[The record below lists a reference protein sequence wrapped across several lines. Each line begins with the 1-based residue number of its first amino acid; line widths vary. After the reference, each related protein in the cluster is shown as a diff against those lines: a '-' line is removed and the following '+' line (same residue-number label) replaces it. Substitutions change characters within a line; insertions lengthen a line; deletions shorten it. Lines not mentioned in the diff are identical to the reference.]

1 MKILLVFTFNTSL
14 KIWHEQGI
22 LTRELKVYKD
32 LVDELNYEVS
42 LLTYGN
48 NDDINILEEYNLDNY
63 FETIPIFSILKKS
76 KSKIVNIFKSIY
88 FAYYLLKNNYIYDV
102 VKTNQLYG
110 SWLAILFKILAKN
123 KLIIRTGYNPLVFA
137 KHEGKSKVKILLYS
151 VLTKIALIYADTYIT
166 TNKDDMELITKKESL
181 REKMVYQ
188 PNFVEVKN
196 KNLNSIEKRIN
207 DTIFSVGRLEEQKNH
222 IDLIKKLKDSRFK
235 LKIIGEGILKEKL
248 IKCAEKNNVD
258 LEISKNLKHELL
270 LRTYSNYLFYIQI
283 SKYEG
288 NPKTILEAMSA
299 GCVVMVTDV
308 YGVRN
313 IVNHKK
319 NGIILKNGENL
330 SMVID
335 NLLNDKELL
344 NMLSKNARFTVENNF
359 SYQKYLETEKNNY
372 RNLNIIN

>member
-1 MKILLVFTFNTSL
+1 M
-14 KIWHEQGI
+14 
-22 LTRELKVYKD
+22 
-32 LVDELNYEVS
+32 
-42 LLTYGN
+42 
-48 NDDINILEEYNLDNY
+48 
-63 FETIPIFSILKKS
+63 
-76 KSKIVNIFKSIY
+76 
-88 FAYYLLKNNYIYDV
+88 
-102 VKTNQLYG
+102 
-110 SWLAILFKILAKN
+110 
-123 KLIIRTGYNPLVFA
+123 
-137 KHEGKSKVKILLYS
+137 
-151 VLTKIALIYADTYIT
+151 
-166 TNKDDMELITKKESL
+166 
-181 REKMVYQ
+181 
-188 PNFVEVKN
+188 
-196 KNLNSIEKRIN
+196 
-207 DTIFSVGRLEEQKNH
+207 
-222 IDLIKKLKDSRFK
+222 
-235 LKIIGEGILKEKL
+235 
-248 IKCAEKNNVD
+248 
-258 LEISKNLKHELL
+258 EISKNLKHELL